1 MQIVRLVM
9 MIVAVAGIIY
19 ALEYMERGIAV
30 WFWITLL
37 GVGFVGL
44 LYTFR
49 LTQRRVRLER
59 RARERQE
66 KKKIPPVETLT
77 FIRRTSLPGGSVSGR
92 RLAVPMGRFSRGGS
106 FIPEERACF
115 LPLDFAVV
123 AGGKAVGGVG
133 FVLGTD
139 VERFGAKIGFWLSSR
154 CRGRGMMTAA
164 VRQAVEWMFANTPII
179 RIFAAAYAT
188 NSASQRVLVKAGFR
202 HVGTFRKAFFK
213 NGAFVDGCYYELLK

>member
-1 MQIVRLVM
+1 MKTNVMQIVRLVM

-66 KKKIPPVETLT
+66 KQEL
-77 FIRRTSLPGGSVSGR
+77 IRQSNDLYWCV
-92 RLAVPMGRFSRGGS
+92 RLYQ
-106 FIPEERACF
+106 
-115 LPLDFAVV
+115 PLSDAWC
-123 AGGKAVGGVG
+123 
-133 FVLGTD
+133 D
-139 VERFGAKIGFWLSSR
+139 
-154 CRGRGMMTAA
+154 
-164 VRQAVEWMFANTPII
+164 
-179 RIFAAAYAT
+179 AYNAWQKVIYRLEYL
-188 NSASQRVLVKAGFR
+188 NEKR
-202 HVGTFRKAFFK
+202 
-213 NGAFVDGCYYELLK
+213 